1 VRIFDRV
8 LSAVLGLALMVGG
21 LVTAIEIVL
30 AGLGRS
36 PWLLPHDRWA
46 EIARTTTWSD
56 TDVRP
61 IAAGL
66 IAAGVVLL
74 VVEAARRRPEAL
86 TLAAGA
92 SGVVSEL
99 DRQGVER
106 WMVQRVERVE
116 GVSAAGV
123 RIGSRSV
130 VVEATS
136 VGRDI
141 ATVDRGVREAAAG
154 GLESLGLDRTPG
166 LRVKVRPRSDR

>member
-1 VRIFDRV
+1 MRIFDRV
-8 LSAVLGLALMVGG
+8 LSAVLGLALLVGG

-46 EIARTTTWSD
+46 EMARTTAWSD

-86 TLAAGA
+86 TLAAGG

-99 DRQGVER
+99 ERQGVER
-106 WMVQRVERVE
+106 WMVERVERVE

-154 GLESLGLDRTPG
+154 GLESLRLDRTPR